1 MVRGLGG
8 NAGSFGSHFTLRGK
22 GRRRFSAVRN
32 KFRKMHR
39 RIDVRTVGKEF
50 TAFPKLSF
58 APATASLSSSI
69 RPARNNNSLGSLRE
83 RNNNHPLSPYYS
95 LLRKKYIYILFFF
108 SFFPVFPSQLPSG
121 EICVTLR
128 LSFTDEIKIILYLVL
143 SLSFSGK
150 WWNFSISASGR
161 KKSYPSPYPFGDP
174 RKIIFLLSFRGITL
188 SFVLSF

>member
-69 RPARNNNSLGSLRE
+69 RPARINTSLGSLGE
-83 RNNNHPLSPYYS
+83 RNNKHPLFPYYS
-95 LLRKKYIYILFFF
+95 VMEEKEKKSLF
-108 SFFPVFPSQLPSG
+108 SFSF
-121 EICVTLR
+121 
-128 LSFTDEIKIILYLVL
+128 LSFLRNFLQGKSALPFALVL
-143 SLSFSGK
+143 LMK
-150 WWNFSISASGR
+150 
-161 KKSYPSPYPFGDP
+161 
-174 RKIIFLLSFRGITL
+174 
-188 SFVLSF
+188 